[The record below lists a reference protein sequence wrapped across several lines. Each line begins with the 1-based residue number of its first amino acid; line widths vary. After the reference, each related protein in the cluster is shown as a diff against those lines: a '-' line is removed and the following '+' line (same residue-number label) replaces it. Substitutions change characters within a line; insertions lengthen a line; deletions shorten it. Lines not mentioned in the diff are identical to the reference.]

1 MEDLSL
7 HIMDVVENSLR
18 AGAHK
23 VEVKLTQDDTDRTLT
38 LEITDNGRGMDEN
51 TLKNA
56 ANPFFT
62 TKEGKRFGLGLPLL
76 AQACEETGG
85 NMVVESRKPDG
96 IRILATFHSDNIDMK
111 PIGDIKQTLRVLIAS
126 HPEVTFSYKYIAA
139 NGGSA

>member
-1 MEDLSL
+1 
-7 HIMDVVENSLR
+7 MDIVENALR
-18 AGAHK
+18 AGAQR
-23 VEVKLTQDDTDRTLT
+23 VEVKLTEDDMDKTLT
-38 LEITDNGRGMDEN
+38 LEITDNGKGMDEE

-62 TKEGKRFGLGLPLL
+62 TKKGKRFGLGLSLL

-85 NMVVESRKPDG
+85 SMEVENRKPEG

-111 PIGDIKQTLRVLIAS
+111 PVGDIKQTMRVLIAS
-126 HPEVTFSYKYIAA
+126 HPEVTFSYKYLAA